1 MKVATFNT
9 QHCLNYL
16 EQRIDFDL
24 MAKVILD
31 LDADVVGLNEMR
43 GAGEDPEYTAQTE
56 ELAAR
61 TGMHYFFAPAI
72 EVPNGGPYGNAILSR
87 VPILSVERVPIP
99 DPDPATREDTP
110 GYESRCV
117 LKAVLEGGITVLVSH
132 FGLHRDEAENA
143 VSTVLDLASDEKCI
157 LMGDFN
163 LPPESPLL
171 LPIRERMQDA
181 ASAFDGEK
189 LSWPSDAPRT
199 KIDYIFLSRDARIVS
214 ADIPAIVASDHRPH
228 IAEIEL

>member
-1 MKVATFNT
+1 MKIATFNT

-61 TGMHYFFAPAI
+61 TGMHCFFAPAI

-99 DPDPATREDTP
+99 DPAVHRFE
-110 GYESRCV
+110 GHYESRIV
-117 LKAVLEGGITVLVSH
+117 LKAVLEGGITVLISH
-132 FGLHRDEAENA
+132 FGLQEDEAENA

-189 LSWPSDAPRT
+189 LSWPSDAPKT